1 MEVRV
6 SVPLVKLV
14 EKSSLGKKNLSGAQR
29 ENWTYFPRFCIF
41 IINHLLCWPELW
53 KRSSVHYFFK
63 RSFLCF
69 LKVCAPFC
77 FVQKATWPWF
87 VSLTSSGRKIKK
99 RLVRVAVR
107 HEVERDKNVIF
118 NTKQTHVFSPVTW
131 SKAPKVHQLTGGLL
145 FTQDLN

>member
-1 MEVRV
+1 M

-14 EKSSLGKKNLSGAQR
+14 KTPEKLGKKKNLSGAQR

-53 KRSSVHYFFK
+53 MRSSVHYFFK

-69 LKVCAPFC
+69 LKACAPFC
-77 FVQKATWPWF
+77 FVKKKKKKRWPWF
-87 VSLTSSGRKIKK
+87 VSLTPSGG
-99 RLVRVAVR
+99 
-107 HEVERDKNVIF
+107 KNKEACESHWTAGGRETRMLF
-118 NTKQTHVFSPVTW
+118 LTQTDTSVFTCNLTESPQGASIDW
-131 SKAPKVHQLTGGLL
+131 WPSI